1 MKHVEGSFKGVRN
14 ANIYQQAWLPDEEAK
29 AVVLVVHG
37 LGEHSGRYMN
47 VVNAV
52 VPRGYAVYALDH
64 IGHGKSEGGREVVER
79 FEDYTDTLTIYLAR
93 VKDQEAGKPVFLL
106 GHSMGGLIASYYLLD
121 HQDAFRG
128 AVISAPSV
136 KIGDNVSNVT
146 ILMSKV
152 LSAVAPRMG
161 VLALDAG
168 NISRDPEVVRA
179 YVDDPLVF
187 HGKTPAR
194 LAAEMLKAIMRVT
207 AEAGTIRLPL
217 LIVQGSEDK
226 LVDPGGAQMLYD
238 TVSSPDKTLKIYEGM
253 FHEVCNEPECALVLE
268 DIASWLDAHLATGR

>member
-1 MKHVEGSFKGVRN
+1 MKHVEGSFRGVRN
-14 ANIYQQAWLPDEEAK
+14 AKIYEQAWLPDEEAK

-64 IGHGKSEGGREVVER
+64 LGHGKSEGEREVVER
-79 FEDYTDTLTIYLAR
+79 FDDYTDTLTIYLAR
-93 VKDQEAGKPVFLL
+93 VKDREAGKPVFLL

-128 AVISAPSV
+128 AVISAPAVKVGDSV
-136 KIGDNVSNVT
+136 SKGT
-146 ILMSKV
+146 ILMGKV
-152 LSAVAPRMG
+152 LSVLAPKVG
-161 VLALDAG
+161 VVALDAEG
-168 NISRDPEVVRA
+168 ISRDPEVVRA

-194 LAAEMLKAIMRVT
+194 LAAEMLKAMMRVT
-207 AEAGTIRLPL
+207 AEAGTIRLPI

-238 TVSSPDKTLKIYEGM
+238 TVSSTDKTLRIYEGF

-268 DIASWLDAHLATGR
+268 DIGSWLDARLTTGR

>member
-1 MKHVEGSFKGVRN
+1 MEHVEGSFKGVRN
-14 ANIYQQAWLPDEEAK
+14 ADIYQQAWLPDEEAK

-79 FEDYTDTLTIYLAR
+79 FEDYTDTLTIYLTR
-93 VKDQEAGKPVFLL
+93 VKDQQAGKPVFLL
-106 GHSMGGLIASYYLLD
+106 GHSMGGLIASTYLLD
-121 HQDAFRG
+121 HQDAFGG
-128 AVISAPSV
+128 AVISAPAV
-136 KIGDNVSNVT
+136 RIGDNVSKGT

-152 LSAVAPRMG
+152 LSAVAPKMG
-161 VLALDAG
+161 VLALDAAG
-168 NISRDPEVVRA
+168 ISRDPEVVQA

-194 LAAEMLKAIMRVT
+194 LAAEMLKAMMRVT
-207 AEAGTIRLPL
+207 AEAGTIHLPI
-217 LIVQGSEDK
+217 LIVQGSEDS

-238 TVSSPDKTLKIYEGM
+238 TVSSPDKTLKVYEGF

-268 DIASWLDAHLATGR
+268 DIGAWLDGHV